1 MILDAKENGG
11 GWKGKP
17 RASGDD
23 PAVGAGGLVSVM

>member
-1 MILDAKENGG
+1 MILDARENGG

-23 PAVGAGGLVSVM
+23 PIVVVHLVQCRE